1 MTTWRKD
8 AIEKSFRVYVTQCLM
23 ILTQNTAHY
32 YAGVAKDGS
41 PQMFDYG
48 AHVNELWY
56 ELIHPREPEPEDNRT
71 VEEVVDDIWA
81 NIERR

>member
-8 AIEKSFRVYVTQCLM
+8 AIEKSFRTYVTQSLM

-32 YAGVAKDGS
+32 FGGLDGDGK
-41 PQMFDYG
+41 PHMFDYG
-48 AHVNELWY
+48 RMMQLSWLD
-56 ELIHPREPEPEDNRT
+56 LIEPKDPEPEDTRT